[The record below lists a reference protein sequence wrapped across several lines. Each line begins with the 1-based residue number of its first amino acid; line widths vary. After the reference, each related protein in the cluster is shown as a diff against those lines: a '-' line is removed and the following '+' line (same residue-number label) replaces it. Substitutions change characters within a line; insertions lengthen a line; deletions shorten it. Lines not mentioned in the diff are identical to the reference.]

1 MEDQLCYTF
10 MTASRQVWLTLFN
23 EVHKHDDVSDELLF
37 TIFMPSE
44 ELPESSSSHDVLIDD
59 IADGFPDSNSDHT
72 LSLSLS
78 ITLLT

>member
-1 MEDQLCYTF
+1 MEDKLCYTV
-10 MTASRQVWLTLFN
+10 MTASWQVWLTLFN
-23 EVHKHDDVSDELLF
+23 QVHKHDDVSDELLF

-44 ELPESSSSHDVLIDD
+44 ELPESSSSHDGLIYD
-59 IADGFPDSNSDHT
+59 IADGFPDSNSDLS